1 MEKREPWRGIFV
13 STKEL
18 EGLCMLHGISWEGYL
33 KGMWLVLGVIYL
45 YVFFRY
51 YPKERKAVWRMVMGR
66 ASGKRGEDMQE
77 EVREQD
83 EREKKEEEQ
92 EQDEGKG
99 EKKEEPKE
107 EEEKINIKTSRCSW

>member
-1 MEKREPWRGIFV
+1 
-13 STKEL
+13 
-18 EGLCMLHGISWEGYL
+18 MLHGISWEGYL

-83 EREKKEEEQ
+83 E
-92 EQDEGKG
+92 GKG